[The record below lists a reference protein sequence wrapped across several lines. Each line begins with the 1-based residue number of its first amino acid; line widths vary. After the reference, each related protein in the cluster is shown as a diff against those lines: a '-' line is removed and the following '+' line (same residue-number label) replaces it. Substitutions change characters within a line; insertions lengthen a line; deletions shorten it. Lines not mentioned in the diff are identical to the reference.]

1 MKFIGYCRRHALRIG
16 ISLMMVVLLLLNAK
30 GVFHLNFM
38 ERLEN
43 YTYDMR
49 LLANMPGGVDPRIVI
64 VDIDEKSLQEQGH
77 WPWPRNRLAQL
88 VDLLFDRYKIDVLGF
103 DIFFGERDESSG
115 LKQLEALA
123 RSDLAADAG
132 FKSSLSRLRPQLDYD
147 QLFADSLKNRR
158 VVLGYIFEDA
168 KSAMIGDPHASA
180 APSKAIG
187 GVAVGAL
194 PKPALTRNSFDPG
207 RVGALVAGGFIGN
220 LPELQANAMA
230 GGFFSAPLVDVDG
243 VFRRQPMLQMYK
255 GELYEALS
263 LAVARLNL
271 HEKEINLEYVQ
282 GDQTELGVEYV
293 KLGLDPRKEMKR
305 WVPVDQH
312 MASLVPYRGRKKSFT
327 YLSATDVLKG
337 TVDPEILRNAIVLV
351 GSTAAGL
358 MDLRSTPVQEIYPGV
373 EIHANLIAGII
384 DGNIMGRSPN
394 APSYEFGMIFM
405 VGVVLA
411 LALPAVSPLKAT
423 ILVAALLSFV
433 LGLDT
438 VSWRTSNEVL
448 PFASILLLAALL
460 YVFNMAY
467 GFLTEYHSKRLL
479 SGLFGQY
486 VPPELVDEM
495 AKDPGAYSLEG
506 ESREL
511 TVLFSD
517 VRGFTTI
524 SEGLDPTQLTQLM
537 NEYLTPMTHVIHQHR
552 GTIDKYMGDAIMAFW
567 GAPLHDPQHARHA
580 LLAGMEMLAKLE
592 ALQDHFKAKGW
603 PPIKAGV
610 GLNTG
615 EMTVGNMGSEFRLAY
630 TVMGDAV
637 NLGSRLE
644 GLTKEYGVQI
654 MVSEFTR
661 AAVPDFVYRELDR
674 VRVKGKDRPV
684 AIFEPICP
692 QGEEPAGLLE
702 ELALYDVALCSYR
715 EQTWQQAAEQF
726 AQLQTLHPQRYL
738 YQVYAKRITYLR
750 ESPPGPDW
758 DGSFTFTSK

>member
-16 ISLMMVVLLLLNAK
+16 ISLMMVVLLLLNSQ
-30 GVFHLNFM
+30 GVFHVDWI
-38 ERLEN
+38 ERLEDRV
-43 YTYDMR
+43 YDMR
-49 LLANMPGGVDPRIVI
+49 LLANMPGGVDPRVVI

-103 DIFFGERDESSG
+103 DIFFAERDESSG

-123 RSDLAADAG
+123 RSELATDAG
-132 FKSSLSRLRPQLDYD
+132 FKSTLGRLRPQLDYD

-158 VVLGYIFEDA
+158 VVLGYIFQDA
-168 KSAMIGDPHASA
+168 QSGMLGDHSASGDPSRVS
-180 APSKAIG
+180 SK
-187 GVAVGAL
+187 VAVGAL
-194 PKPALTRNSFDPG
+194 PKPAFTRSSFDPAT
-207 RVGALVAGGFIGN
+207 VGAVVAGGFTGN
-220 LPELQANAMA
+220 LPELQANALT

-243 VFRRQPMLQMYK
+243 VFRRQPMLQMYQ
-255 GELYEALS
+255 GELYESLS

-271 HEKEINLEYVQ
+271 DKEQISLGRSQ
-282 GDQTELGVEYV
+282 GDQTELGVEYL
-293 KLGLDPRKEMKR
+293 KLGEDARRDFKY

-312 MASLVPYRGRKKSFT
+312 MAALIPYRGRQGSFT
-327 YLSATDVLKG
+327 YVSATDVLQGKI
-337 TVDPEILRNAIVLV
+337 DSEILRNKIVLV
-351 GSTAAGL
+351 GSTAPGL
-358 MDLRSTPVQEIYPGV
+358 KDLRSTPMQRVYAGV
-373 EIHANLIAGII
+373 EMHANLIAGII
-384 DGNIMGRSPN
+384 DRNIMGRAPN
-394 APSYEFGMIFM
+394 APSYEFEMLFS
-405 VGVVLA
+405 VGVLLA
-411 LALPAVSPLKAT
+411 LVLPVFGPLKAT
-423 ILVAALLSFV
+423 IMFAALMSCVIGF
-433 LGLDT
+433 DT
-438 VSWRTSNEVL
+438 LWWRTYNEVL
-448 PFASILLLAALL
+448 PLASILLLSTLL
-460 YVFNMAY
+460 FVFNMGY
-467 GFLTEYHSKRLL
+467 GWVFETRGKRLL

-537 NEYLTPMTHVIHQHR
+537 NEYLTPMTRVIHQHR

-580 LLAGMEMLAKLE
+580 LLAGMEMLARLE

-674 VRVKGKDRPV
+674 VRVKGKDKPV
-684 AIFEPICP
+684 GIFEPVCA

-702 ELALYDVALCSYR
+702 ELALYEVALRLYR
-715 EQTWQQAAEQF
+715 EQEWRQAEERF
-726 AQLQTLHPQRYL
+726 AQLRALCPERYL
-738 YQVYAKRITYLR
+738 YQVYAKRITYLS

-758 DGSFTFTSK
+758 DGSFTFTTK

>member
-1 MKFIGYCRRHALRIG
+1 MKFIGYCRRHGVRIG
-16 ISLMMVVLLLLNAK
+16 ISLMMVLLFVLNAK
-30 GVFHLNFM
+30 SDFSFGLVPT
-38 ERLEN
+38 LES
-43 YTYDMR
+43 YIYDLKLR
-49 LLANMPGGVDPRIVI
+49 VTMPGGVDPRIVI

-77 WPWPRNRLAQL
+77 WPWPRNKIARL

-103 DIFFGERDESSG
+103 DVLFAERDESSG
-115 LKQLEALA
+115 LKSLEALG
-123 RSDLAADAG
+123 RSELSSNAA
-132 FKSSLSRLRPQLDYD
+132 FNQSLNRLKPALNYD
-147 QLFADSLKNRR
+147 QIFADSLKDRR
-158 VVLGYIFEDA
+158 VVLGYYFLNE
-168 KSAMIGDPHASA
+168 KSQSDG
-180 APSKAIG
+180 
-187 GVAVGAL
+187 VGAL
-194 PKPALTRNSFDPG
+194 PSPVLAAGSFDPAN
-207 RVGALVAGGFIGN
+207 VGAKRATGFTGN
-220 LPELQANAMA
+220 LPELQANAA
-230 GGFFSAPLVDVDG
+230 GGGYFSFPLVDGDG
-243 VFRRQPMLQMYK
+243 KFRRMALLQMYK
-255 GELYEALS
+255 GSLYEALG

-271 HEKEINLEYVQ
+271 REPKIDFSYGMGRKSAEALEA
-282 GDQTELGVEYV
+282 L
-293 KLGLDPRKEMKR
+293 KLGKR
-305 WVPVDQH
+305 QRIAVDSDV
-312 MASLVPYRGRKKSFT
+312 ATLIPFRGRKRSFS
-327 YLSATDVLKG
+327 YISASDVLNDK
-337 TVDPEILRNAIVLV
+337 VSPEILRDTIVLV
-351 GSTAAGL
+351 GSTAPGL
-358 MDLRSTPVQEIYPGV
+358 MDLRSTPVQEVYPGV
-373 EIHANLIAGII
+373 EIHANLVAGII
-384 DGNIMGRSPN
+384 DENIKERMDETWDF
-394 APSYEFGMIFM
+394 EFPLLSIVGLLFALGLPVLRPLWATVGSAALMISV
-405 VGVVLA
+405 VGFNLTMWQFFNLDLPLASVVLMTG
-411 LALPAVSPLKAT
+411 V
-423 ILVAALLSFV
+423 LV
-433 LGLDT
+433 G
-438 VSWRTSNEVL
+438 
-448 PFASILLLAALL
+448 
-460 YVFNMAY
+460 FNMVY
-467 GFLTEYHSKRLL
+467 GYFIESHGKRLL
-479 SGLFGQY
+479 TGLFGQY

-674 VRVKGKDRPV
+674 VRVKGKDKSV
-684 AIFEPICP
+684 GIFEPVCA

-702 ELALYDVALCSYR
+702 ELALYEVALRLYR
-715 EQTWQQAAEQF
+715 EQEWLQAEEEF
-726 AQLQTLHPQRYL
+726 AQLRALCPERYL
-738 YQVYAKRITYLR
+738 YEVYAKRITYLR

-758 DGSFTFTSK
+758 DGSFTFTTK

>member
-1 MKFIGYCRRHALRIG
+1 MKFIGYCRRHGVRIG
-16 ISLMMVVLLLLNAK
+16 ISLMMALLFVLNA
-30 GVFHLNFM
+30 
-38 ERLEN
+38 RLDFSFGLVPTLES
-43 YTYDMR
+43 YIYDLKLR
-49 LLANMPGGVDPRIVI
+49 VTMPGGVDPRIVI

-77 WPWPRNRLAQL
+77 WPWPRNKIARL

-103 DIFFGERDESSG
+103 DVLFAERDESSG
-115 LKQLEALA
+115 LKSLEALG
-123 RSDLAADAG
+123 RSELSSNAA
-132 FKSSLSRLRPQLDYD
+132 FNQSLNRLKPALNYD
-147 QLFADSLKNRR
+147 QIFADSLKDRR
-158 VVLGYIFEDA
+158 VVLGYYFLNE
-168 KSAMIGDPHASA
+168 KSQSDS
-180 APSKAIG
+180 
-187 GVAVGAL
+187 VGAL
-194 PKPALTRNSFDPG
+194 PSPVLAAGSFDQAN
-207 RVGALVAGGFIGN
+207 VGAKRATGFTGN
-220 LPELQANAMA
+220 LPELQANAS
-230 GGFFSAPLVDVDG
+230 GGGYFSFPLVDGDG
-243 VFRRQPMLQMYK
+243 KFRRMALLQMYK
-255 GELYEALS
+255 GSLYEALG

-271 HEKEINLEYVQ
+271 REPKIDFSYGMGRKSAEALEA
-282 GDQTELGVEYV
+282 L
-293 KLGLDPRKEMKR
+293 KLGKR
-305 WVPVDQH
+305 QRIAVDSDV
-312 MASLVPYRGRKKSFT
+312 ATLIPFRGRKRSFS
-327 YLSATDVLKG
+327 YISASDVLNDR
-337 TVDPEILRNAIVLV
+337 VSPEILRDTIVLV
-351 GSTAAGL
+351 GSTAPGL
-358 MDLRSTPVQEIYPGV
+358 MDLRSTPVQEVYPGV
-373 EIHANLIAGII
+373 EIHANLVAGII
-384 DGNIMGRSPN
+384 DENIKERMDETWDF
-394 APSYEFGMIFM
+394 EFPLLSIVGLLFALGLPVLRPLWATVGSAALMISV
-405 VGVVLA
+405 VGFNLTMWQFFNLDLPLASVVLMTG
-411 LALPAVSPLKAT
+411 V
-423 ILVAALLSFV
+423 LV
-433 LGLDT
+433 G
-438 VSWRTSNEVL
+438 
-448 PFASILLLAALL
+448 
-460 YVFNMAY
+460 FNMVY
-467 GFLTEYHSKRLL
+467 GYFIESHGKRLL
-479 SGLFGQY
+479 TGLFGQY

-684 AIFEPICP
+684 AVFEPICP

-715 EQTWQQAAEQF
+715 EQGWQQAAEQF
-726 AQLQTLHPQRYL
+726 AQLQTLHPERYL

-758 DGSFTFTSK
+758 DGSFTFTTK

>member
-1 MKFIGYCRRHALRIG
+1 MKFVAYFKRYGRRIG
-16 ISLMMVVLLLLNAK
+16 LSLLITLPLLLNAA
-30 GVFHLNFM
+30 GVLNLNFM
-38 ERLEN
+38 RVLEN
-43 YTYDMR
+43 YVYDVK
-49 LLANMPGGVDPRIVI
+49 LKLTMPGYPDPRVVI

-77 WPWPRNRLAQL
+77 WPWPRNKVAKM
-88 VDLLFDRYKIDVLGF
+88 VDLLFDRYQIDVLGF
-103 DIFFGERDESSG
+103 DVLFAERDESSG
-115 LKQLEALA
+115 LKSLEALA
-123 RSDLAADAG
+123 QSE
-132 FKSSLSRLRPQLDYD
+132 LSANPAFNATLNKLRPQLNYD
-147 QLFADSLKNRR
+147 QVFADSLKNRR
-158 VVLGYIFEDA
+158 VVLGYYFRNEVEQG
-168 KSAMIGDPHASA
+168 SS
-180 APSKAIG
+180 
-187 GVAVGAL
+187 VGTL
-194 PKPALTRNSFDPG
+194 PPPVLARGSFDETSVSPW
-207 RVGALVAGGFIGN
+207 RATAFAAN
-220 LPELQANAMA
+220 LPELQASAA
-230 GGFFSAPLVDVDG
+230 GGGFFSFPLVDTDG
-243 VFRRQPMLQMYK
+243 KFRRIALLQEYK
-255 GELYEALS
+255 GSLYEALG
-263 LAVARLNL
+263 LAVARL
-271 HEKEINLEYVQ
+271 HMREPKISFHHGFGGTGAGALESLKISARQ
-282 GDQTELGVEYV
+282 FI
-293 KLGLDPRKEMKR
+293 
-305 WVPVDQH
+305 PVDEDV
-312 MASLVPYRGRKKSFT
+312 AALIPFRGPKKSFT
-327 YLSATDVLKG
+327 YVSASDVLNGKVLPQ
-337 TVDPEILRNAIVLV
+337 TLRKAIVLV
-351 GSTAAGL
+351 GSTAPGL
-358 MDLRSTPVQEIYPGV
+358 MDLRTTPVGDVYPGV
-373 EIHANLIAGII
+373 EMHANLIAGII
-384 DGNIMGRSPN
+384 DDNIKERPDDSSDFEFWPLLLVGLLLAVLLPSRKPMG
-394 APSYEFGMIFM
+394 ATL
-405 VGVVLA
+405 VWLA
-411 LALPAVSPLKAT
+411 VMG
-423 ILVAALLSFV
+423 ALLAGNSSAWQFFN
-433 LGLDT
+433 LD
-438 VSWRTSNEVL
+438 L
-448 PFASILLLAALL
+448 PVASILLLATALFL
-460 YVFNMAY
+460 FNMAY
-467 GFLTEYHSKRLL
+467 GYFVENHGRRLL
-479 SGLFGQY
+479 TGLFGQY

-495 AKDPGAYSLEG
+495 AKDPGAYSLVG
-506 ESREL
+506 ENREL

-537 NEYLTPMTHVIHQHR
+537 NEYLTPMTRVIHQHR

-674 VRVKGKDRPV
+674 VRVKGKDKPV
-684 AIFEPICP
+684 GIFEPVCA

-702 ELALYDVALCSYR
+702 ELALYEVALCSYR

>member
-1 MKFIGYCRRHALRIG
+1 LKEWQQMKFIGYCRRHALRIG
-16 ISLMMVVLLLLNAK
+16 ISLMVALLLLLNAK
-30 GVFHLNFM
+30 GVFQLNFM

-43 YTYDMR
+43 YTYDLR
-49 LLANMPGGVDPRIVI
+49 LLATMPGGKDPRVVI

-88 VDLLFDRYKIDVLGF
+88 IDLLFDRYKIDVLGF
-103 DIFFGERDESSG
+103 DIVFAERDESSG
-115 LKQLEALA
+115 LKQMETLA
-123 RSDLAADAG
+123 RSELAADAG
-132 FKSSLSRLRPQLDYD
+132 FKSSLSRLKPQLDYD
-147 QLFADSLKNRR
+147 QLFANSLKNRR
-158 VVLGYIFEDA
+158 VVLGYYFFDVQA
-168 KSAMIGDPHASA
+168 DKVGGRSSAVSGVSA
-180 APSKAIG
+180 APNSAPHT
-187 GVAVGAL
+187 L
-194 PKPALTRNSFDPG
+194 PAPALTRERFEPG
-207 RVGALVAGGFIGN
+207 KVGAVVAAGFKGN
-220 LPELQANAMA
+220 LPELQSSAAA
-230 GGFFSAPLVDVDG
+230 GGYFSAPLIDADG
-243 VFRRQPMLQMYK
+243 VFRRQPLLQMHD

-263 LAVARLNL
+263 LAVARLNFRVPKVDL
-271 HEKEINLEYVQ
+271 HYGQ
-282 GDQTELGVEYV
+282 GDTDELGLESIR
-293 KLGLDPRKEMKR
+293 LGDRLI
-305 WVPVDQH
+305 PVDH
-312 MASLVPYRGRKKSFT
+312 HVAAFIPYRGRQGSFA
-327 YLSATDVLKG
+327 YISATDVLQGK
-337 TVDPEILRNAIVLV
+337 VNPEMLRDAIVLV
-351 GSTAAGL
+351 GSTAPGL
-358 MDLRSTPVQEIYPGV
+358 NDLRSTPVQQVYPGV
-373 EIHANLIAGII
+373 EMHANLIAGIL
-384 DGNIMGRSPN
+384 DGNLMERSAY
-394 APSYEFGMIFM
+394 APSYEFASLLM
-405 VGVVLA
+405 VGL
-411 LALPAVSPLKAT
+411 
-423 ILVAALLSFV
+423 LLSLVLPTFNPLRATLLFV
-433 LGLDT
+433 LT
-438 VSWRTSNEVL
+438 IAVL
-448 PFASILLLAALL
+448 GGVDLFWWKFQSQAMPLASSLLLATLL
-460 YVFNMAY
+460 FVFNTLY
-467 GFLTEYHSKRLL
+467 GFFVEDRGKRQLT
-479 SGLFGQY
+479 GLFGQY

-537 NEYLTPMTHVIHQHR
+537 NEYLTPMTHVIQKHR

-567 GAPLHDPQHARHA
+567 GAPLQDPQHARHA

-592 ALQDHFKAKGW
+592 ALQEHFKAKGW

-674 VRVKGKDRPV
+674 VRVKGKDKPV
-684 AIFEPICP
+684 GIFEPICA

-702 ELALYDVALCSYR
+702 ELALYEVALRLYR
-715 EQTWQQAAEQF
+715 EQGWLQAEEKF
-726 AQLQTLHPQRYL
+726 AQLRALCPERYL

-758 DGSFTFTSK
+758 DGSFTFTTK